1 MSLPQHQADV
11 EHNANGVN
19 EHNKGRG
26 MFGVHVPHVPVGI
39 PKKPEKPPMSLQVK
53 NHVVAMIGE
62 YVGTVLFLM
71 FAFGGT
77 NVALAPQTA
86 LTSGTTSG
94 DESSIQTGNTS
105 NLLYISLAFGF
116 SLTVSAW
123 IFFRVSGGLFN
134 PAVSLGMA
142 LVGVLTPLRACLLV
156 VVQIL
161 GGMTAAGIVQA
172 LTPGPLNVRTTLSP
186 GTSVSRG
193 LFIEMFL
200 TTWLMLAILFL
211 AAEKHKA
218 TFIAPV
224 GIGIALFMAEMWGVY
239 YTGGSLNPAR
249 SFGPSVAD
257 HKFNGYDWI
266 YWVGPALGATL
277 ASGFYLLLKWFEY
290 ETVLGPETDQPQK
303 PSGQPGAPAG
313 QGTAQARPAQYA
325 GLEQTGLGSIQDAP
339 VDQSQ
344 DARLDRIESMLMRMS
359 SNPSNGLT
367 RAPRESMS
375 TVVGEG
381 SPKQPINHMPPASPT
396 SPTQPTPL

>member
-1 MSLPQHQADV
+1 
-11 EHNANGVN
+11 
-19 EHNKGRG
+19 
-26 MFGVHVPHVPVGI
+26 
-39 PKKPEKPPMSLQVK
+39 
-53 NHVVAMIGE
+53 MIGE

-77 NVALAPQTA
+77 NVALSPQTA

-94 DESSIQTGNTS
+94 DQSTIQTVNTS

-142 LVGVLTPLRACLLV
+142 LVGVLTPLRACLLAF
-156 VVQIL
+156 VQIL
-161 GGMTAAGIVQA
+161 GGMTAAAIVQV
-172 LTPGPLNVRTTLSP
+172 LTPGPLNVRTTLSH
-186 GTSVSRG
+186 GTSISRG

-200 TTWLMLAILFL
+200 TAWLMLAILLL
-211 AAEKHKA
+211 AAEKNKA

-224 GIGIALFMAEMWGVY
+224 GIGMALFVAEMWGVG

-257 HKFNGYDWI
+257 RQFNGYDWI
-266 YWVGPALGATL
+266 YWVGPALGATI
-277 ASGFYLLLKWFEY
+277 AAAFYALLKWFHY
-290 ETVLGPETDQPQK
+290 ETVLGPETDQPQH
-303 PSGQPGAPAG
+303 SASHSRAQSGAPTG
-313 QGTAQARPAQYA
+313 QGTAQAIQGQHP
-325 GLEQTGLGSIQDAP
+325 GLEQPGLGSFQEAP
-339 VDQSQ
+339 IDQSQ
-344 DARLDRIESMLMRMS
+344 NARLDRIESMLIRMS
-359 SNPSNGLT
+359 STNGM

-381 SPKQPINHMPPASPT
+381 SPLQPITHMSPS
-396 SPTQPTPL
+396 SP

>member
-11 EHNANGVN
+11 EHNGNGVGVN

-77 NVALAPQTA
+77 K
-86 LTSGTTSG
+86 
-94 DESSIQTGNTS
+94 
-105 NLLYISLAFGF
+105 LYISLAFGF

-161 GGMTAAGIVQA
+161 GGMTAAAIVQV

-257 HKFNGYDWI
+257 HQFNGYDWI
-266 YWVGPALGATL
+266 YWVGPALGATI

-303 PSGQPGAPAG
+303 PAGQPGAPAA
-313 QGTAQARPAQYA
+313 QGTAQTRAAQHP
-325 GLEQTGLGSIQDAP
+325 GLEQTGLGTFTDAP

-344 DARLDRIESMLMRMS
+344 DARLDRIEAILLRMS
-359 SNPSNGLT
+359 SNTSNGNGPT
-367 RAPRESMS
+367 RFPRESMS

-381 SPKQPINHMPPASPT
+381 SPKHPIGQMPASPT